1 MRSKMIGIK
10 PGTSKAVNIIK
21 DGEIIAKVYIS
32 STGDTVVV
40 SANDEYKL
48 QVK

>member
-1 MRSKMIGIK
+1 MRSKMIDIK
-10 PGTSKAVNIIK
+10 PGTSKAVNITK

-32 STGDTVVV
+32 STGDTVV